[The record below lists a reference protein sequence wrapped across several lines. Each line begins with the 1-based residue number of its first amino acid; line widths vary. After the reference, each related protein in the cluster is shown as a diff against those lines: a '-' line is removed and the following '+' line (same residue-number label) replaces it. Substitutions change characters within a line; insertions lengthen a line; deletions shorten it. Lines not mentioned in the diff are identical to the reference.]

1 MPPGELREQDHEG
14 LWLWSDLHL
23 GHAMTISV
31 FGRPYSTPEEMDDAL
46 YGVWRRLVDPAD
58 TVVILG
64 DVAIGGLSSSQ
75 LTRFRAAPGRKM
87 LVLGNHEFDGT
98 VGGHREGFE
107 QAYST
112 VYVPGR
118 PELLLTHVPLRDIP
132 DGCVNVHGHVH
143 RWAPS
148 ETRHIN
154 VVVEQTRYRPRSLAA
169 VRRLAALLVRDARV
183 PGRTTAQQLTHALA
197 PGGSLL

>member
-1 MPPGELREQDHEG
+1 MTAEGLKALYETELRYHVGNPRLAPEERQGLWKLFSASRRMPPGELREQDHEG

-64 DVAIGGLSSSQ
+64 DVA
-75 LTRFRAAPGRKM
+75 
-87 LVLGNHEFDGT
+87 
-98 VGGHREGFE
+98 
-107 QAYST
+107 
-112 VYVPGR
+112 
-118 PELLLTHVPLRDIP
+118 
-132 DGCVNVHGHVH
+132 
-143 RWAPS
+143 
-148 ETRHIN
+148 
-154 VVVEQTRYRPRSLAA
+154 TRYRPRSLAA

-183 PGRTTAQQLTHALA
+183 PGGPR
-197 PGGSLL
+197 PSS